1 MEEQYILQFFVSLL
15 TQIKLYHWSTMSYSK
30 HKALDSLHESLSDKI
45 DTFIECY
52 IGKTKKQP
60 LKVFTIKSSATTNA
74 KGDNI
79 DKYLESSRDEILNI
93 HNKIIAS
100 VELQN
105 ILQDMMSLFDSAIYL
120 CKLS

>member
-1 MEEQYILQFFVSLL
+1 
-15 TQIKLYHWSTMSYSK
+15 MSYSK

-79 DKYLESSRDEILNI
+79 DKYS
-93 HNKIIAS
+93 
-100 VELQN
+100 
-105 ILQDMMSLFDSAIYL
+105 
-120 CKLS
+120 